1 MSALNFRL
9 ESLVSSNTVSVPTV
23 EFLGNVSSAL
33 TATDA
38 IEVAA
43 ARAATGTNIGVV
55 EIGIPLKAWDGMMCI
70 QFADL
75 DPDAT
80 FSNANADPKFINV
93 ADTYN
98 TQQMKLEGDDTSTA
112 YSSIDKVSAPAF
124 SDRIQWDSTQNI
136 STMFEEANEGGK
148 ADVCT
153 TAISGQVVEGTNIA
167 TQFVQKQALNIFGDL
182 EMAQLFANEATMH
195 GEVTTA
201 LASVKAEQTNLANQ
215 ACATDASGE
224 SYDHDA
230 PNSLAASTLVA
241 SQFGLLFLTN
251 TTLRTRLDARILAAI
266 NRVNSATACIE
277 NVFHKTGNGT
287 ADSTLGAVVC
297 KLTNG
302 NYLVPLPFIAGD
314 TFTYD
319 VTFDT
324 NTATVFTNASGTA
337 KAGLKCHMT
346 YVVTLGAN

>member
-1 MSALNFRL
+1 MVNFRL
-9 ESLVSSNTVSVPTV
+9 QSLVSSNLVSVPTV
-23 EFLGNVSSAL
+23 EFLGNVSSSL

-38 IEVAA
+38 IEIAA
-43 ARAATGTNIGVV
+43 ARAATGTNIGIVN
-55 EIGIPLKAWDGMMCI
+55 ISIPLKAWDGMMCI

-98 TQQMKLEGDDTSTA
+98 TQQMKLEGDDTSTSGP
-112 YSSIDKVSAPAF
+112 SSIDKVSVPAF
-124 SDRIQWDSTQNI
+124 SDRIQWDSLQNI
-136 STMFEEANEGGK
+136 SAMFEEGNEGGN

-153 TAISGQVVEGTNIA
+153 TAITGQVVEGTNIA

-195 GEVTTA
+195 AEVTTA

-251 TTLRTRLDARILAAI
+251 ATLRTRLDARILAAI
-266 NRVNSATACIE
+266 NRVDSTTACID
-277 NVFHKTGNGT
+277 NVFHKTGDGT
-287 ADSTLGAVVC
+287 ADSTDGAVVC
-297 KLTNG
+297 KLSNG

-324 NTATVFTNASGTA
+324 NTATVFTNAAGSP